1 MKRTF
6 LFLSPFLLS
15 LGLQA
20 ADANGTDTNATKANT
35 HKVKVTPFHITID
48 FKGTFAAVKSHPI
61 RVRPQVWMDLTVARD
76 AAAHGTHVSAKDVLV
91 NLKTDKLEQ
100 KIADSQLA
108 LEIAKLDMVVAKVEY
123 AFATNNAVMN
133 KAVAS
138 RALARL
144 EEDFERYEK
153 KTKAFSE
160 KSSKFS
166 LTSSENSL
174 SYVQEELKQLKKMY
188 KDDDIGRNDVEE
200 TEEIILKRAQHAVD
214 RSLHYLERSRNITEA
229 TLKFSIPRE
238 HADMKDALTRNQLAT
253 WKTNDTHEEKLN
265 KLKLGLRRQ
274 TIDLKRAEEAH
285 AKLEGDLEKMTI
297 RAPANGVLY
306 YGKFV
311 DGVWGGQKT
320 VKSKLRKEGK
330 LTSGEVFMTVVEIRP
345 LQIQGSV
352 AEKDLRKVAAG
363 ITGWATPT
371 AEPGHRVP
379 VEVVSISS
387 VPTAPGQYA
396 LTLGTQA
403 ADKGYL
409 MPGMG
414 CAVKLEVYENKKA
427 ITVPSKALRQNAAG
441 KTFVKMKG
449 AGGAITDQVVKI
461 GNSHNGKTEIT
472 EGLTEG
478 NEVLLP

>member
-1 MKRTF
+1 MKLTF

-35 HKVKVTPFHITID
+35 HKVQVTPFHITID

-61 RVRPQVWMDLTVARD
+61 RVRPQVWADLTVARD
-76 AAAHGTHVSAKDVLV
+76 AVAHGSHVSAKDVLV
-91 NLKTDKLEQ
+91 NLKTEKLDQ

-188 KDDDIGRNDVEE
+188 EADDITEE
-200 TEEIILKRAQHAVD
+200 TEEIIIKRAQHAVD

-238 HADMKDALTRNQLAT
+238 YADMKDALTRNQLAT
-253 WKTNDTHEEKLN
+253 GKTNDTHEERLN
-265 KLKLGLRRQ
+265 KLKLGLRQQ

-320 VKSKLRKEGK
+320 VKSKLRREGK

-352 AEKDLRKVAAG
+352 AEKDLRKVAVG

-371 AEPGHRVP
+371 AELGHRVP

>member
-1 MKRTF
+1 MKRTL
-6 LFLSPFLLS
+6 LFLTPLLFSP
-15 LGLQA
+15 GLQA
-20 ADANGTDTNATKANT
+20 ADANATKRGT
-35 HKVKVTPFHITID
+35 HKVKAAPFRITVD
-48 FKGTFAAVKSHPI
+48 FKGTFAAAKSHPI
-61 RVRPQVWMDLTVARD
+61 KLRPEAWADLTVARD
-76 AAAHGTHVSAKDVLV
+76 AVAHGTQVSAKDVLV
-91 NLKTDKLEQ
+91 NLKTDKLEK

-108 LEIAKLDMVVAKVEY
+108 LEVAKLDMAVAKVEY
-123 AFATNNAVMN
+123 DFAVNSASMD
-133 KAVAS
+133 KAAAS

-144 EEDFERYEK
+144 EVDFKRYEQK
-153 KTKAFSE
+153 IKAFNE
-160 KSSKFS
+160 KSAKFS

-188 KDDDIGRNDVEE
+188 EADDITEE
-200 TEEIILKRAQHAVD
+200 TEEIIIKRAQHAVD

-229 TLKFSIPRE
+229 TLKFSLPRE
-238 HADMKDALTRNQLAT
+238 YADMKDALTRNQLAT
-253 WKTNDTHEEKLN
+253 GKTNDTHEEKLN

-274 TIDLKRAEEAH
+274 IIELKRAEEAH

-297 RAPANGVLY
+297 RAPVNGVLY

-371 AEPGHRVP
+371 AELGHRVP
-379 VEVVSISS
+379 VEAVSISS

-461 GNSHNGKTEIT
+461 GNSHSGKTEIT

>member
-1 MKRTF
+1 MRRTF

-20 ADANGTDTNATKANT
+20 ADANATKADT
-35 HKVKVTPFHITID
+35 HKVKAAPFRITVD

-61 RVRPQVWMDLTVARD
+61 RVRPQAWADLTVARD
-76 AAAHGTHVSAKDVLV
+76 AVAHGTHVSAKDVLV

-123 AFATNNAVMN
+123 AFATNSAVMN

-160 KSSKFS
+160 KSTKFS

-188 KDDDIGRNDVEE
+188 EADDITEE
-200 TEEIILKRAQHAVD
+200 TEEIIIKRAQHAVD

-229 TLKFSIPRE
+229 TLKFSLPRDY
-238 HADMKDALTRNQLAT
+238 ADMKDALTRNQLAT
-253 WKTNDTHEEKLN
+253 GKTNDTHEEKLN

-285 AKLEGDLEKMTI
+285 SKLEGDLEKMTV

-371 AEPGHRVP
+371 AELGHRVP

-427 ITVPSKALRQNAAG
+427 ITVPSKALHQNAAG
-441 KTFVKMKG
+441 KIFVKMKG